1 MKNKLLIYLF
11 TQMSWLVLL
20 FAPPLVF
27 AIPPYFGLSIGENLS
42 FDTSSCLSAAKKALK
57 NDDFQKVVRYKGGAT
72 VFAAYSNQKPYLYKA
87 FVKCL
92 SESGVLVVVVV
103 ANVPKHARRKAES
116 LRSKIQQHGD
126 IKPRKKN
133 TPISPESQGGK
144 DKESLGALREQSRKP
159 YNNRRSKS
167 RNKTIEKWQQT
178 LLNKADCLSRAE
190 MSLRDSGFYRNFDF
204 DDDSVYGKNEN
215 NYKGLIECVIAD
227 SSVFFRVTGSDSRT
241 RNYLINQLEK
251 NF

>member
-1 MKNKLLIYLF
+1 
-11 TQMSWLVLL
+11 MSWLVLL

-42 FDTSSCLSAAKKALK
+42 IESSSCLSAAKKALK
-57 NDDFQKVVRYKGGAT
+57 NDGFQKVVQYKGGTT
-72 VFAAYSNQKPYLYKA
+72 VFAAYSNRKPYKYKA

-116 LRSKIQQHGD
+116 LRSKIQQYGD

-133 TPISPESQGGK
+133 TPISPESQWG
-144 DKESLGALREQSRKP
+144 KESLGALRNQSRKP
-159 YNNRRSKS
+159 YNNRRS
-167 RNKTIEKWQQT
+167 RNGNETIENRQYTTFNQEQ
-178 LLNKADCLSRAE
+178 CLRHAE
-190 MSLRDSGFYRNFDF
+190 MSLRGSGFYRHLNF

-241 RNYLINQLEK
+241 RNYLLNQLEK

>member
-1 MKNKLLIYLF
+1 MKKKFLIYLV
-11 TQMSWLVLL
+11 TRMSWLVLL

-42 FDTSSCLSAAKKALK
+42 FDTSSCVSAAKKALK
-57 NDDFQKVVRYKGGAT
+57 KSDFQKVVQYKGGTT
-72 VFAAYSNQKPYLYKA
+72 VFAAYSNRKPYLYKA

-116 LRSKIQQHGD
+116 LRSKIQQYGD
-126 IKPRKKN
+126 IKPRKKR
-133 TPISPESQGGK
+133 TQISPESQWGK
-144 DKESLGALREQSRKP
+144 ENLGALRNQSRKP

-204 DDDSVYGKNEN
+204 DDDSAYGKNDD
-215 NYKGLIECVIAD
+215 NYKGKIECVTAE
-227 SSVFFRVTGSDSRT
+227 SLVNFRVTGSDSRIKS
-241 RNYLINQLEK
+241 YLLNQLEK